1 MFGPKR
7 DEVETGGHFIMRN
20 SVIYASYL
28 VGGWVSCHSVSQFV
42 SFLTQWGRVFLQ
54 LTFTQV
60 VKKFP
65 SF

>member
-28 VGGWVSCHSVSQFV
+28 VGRWGQSVGGHSFIHSFSQSVSQ
-42 SFLTQWGRVFLQ
+42 SAC
-54 LTFTQV
+54 
-60 VKKFP
+60 
-65 SF
+65 

>member
-28 VGGWVSCHSVSQFV
+28 VGGSVVIQSVSLLV
-42 SFLTQWGRVFLQ
+42 S
-54 LTFTQV
+54 
-60 VKKFP
+60 
-65 SF
+65 